1 MDISSYETICKMKKY
16 TTLFLIVFCLSGS
29 FTVLG
34 QMSKEE
40 KQEAKEWKKKMKS
53 LTPEQYKSLLDEN
66 KNLKSQMTALNAELS
81 GIDQMIKEKDDQIS
95 QFEKQAD
102 ALRNSI
108 AAAGKASA
116 LASAKRPTE
125 KGVVF
130 KVKIGA
136 FERKDLSKFL
146 ENSDSFFGEVGE
158 DGLMRYTLG
167 IFRDYPEAD
176 NFKKYMRE
184 MGVSDAL
191 IVSYNDGVRVP
202 LKEVLDNVPKS

>member
-1 MDISSYETICKMKKY
+1 MKKY

-29 FTVLG
+29 LTVLG

-40 KQEAKEWKKKMKS
+40 KQEANEWKKKMKS

-130 KVKIGA
+130 KVQIGA

-176 NFKKYMRE
+176 NFKKYMLE
-184 MGVSDAL
+184 MGVSDAW

>member
-1 MDISSYETICKMKKY
+1 
-16 TTLFLIVFCLSGS
+16 
-29 FTVLG
+29 
-34 QMSKEE
+34 
-40 KQEAKEWKKKMKS
+40 
-53 LTPEQYKSLLDEN
+53 
-66 KNLKSQMTALNAELS
+66 
-81 GIDQMIKEKDDQIS
+81 MIKEKDDQIS

-130 KVKIGA
+130 KVQIGA

-184 MGVSDAL
+184 MGVSDAW